1 VSETAGV
8 GRSAARGAAWAL
20 FSTGLAKLIALVGLT
35 LLARLLAPREFGLL
49 AFAMT
54 YIVYAETIG
63 DLGSAV
69 ALIYWPDRREEAAQV
84 TFIINIAA
92 GSFWCALTLF
102 IAPFVADFFNA
113 PHGAPIVRA
122 LAWAFVIKFAGNTHN
137 ALAQKYLR
145 FGARAI
151 PDLALSLIKAAISIV
166 LAWRGF
172 GAWSLVWGHIAGLS
186 AWTIFLWVVV
196 PWRPTWSWPSDL
208 FKPMLNYGRHILFVN
223 VIGAVIVH
231 ADLAVVGRYLGL
243 TALGLYQM
251 ATKIPEA
258 TITIIVRALS
268 AVLFPA
274 FSKLAAAG
282 EDLRGAYLISSRYVS
297 AITMPMVVG
306 LIILARPLVWA
317 AFGSQWLA
325 SVPIVR
331 VLAVLAGLQ
340 ALNNYAG
347 DILKGTGRANLIA
360 RLAVLRACL
369 TVPALIW
376 ASHFSATAVAAALAS
391 SDGLGVIISIIITAR
406 ILHMSLGSVLKA
418 FAPSAIA
425 AALMGAACGAWLY
438 FTPQYGPALIAGG
451 GVAIG
456 AVVYLVALHLM
467 DPALLR
473 TARETLLVRRTQA
486 ATQ

>member
-1 VSETAGV
+1 MAGV

-20 FSTGLAKLIALVGLT
+20 ISTALAKLIALLGLT
-35 LLARLLAPREFGLL
+35 LLARILAPREFGLL

-69 ALIYWPDRREEAAQV
+69 ALIYWPDRRDEAAQV
-84 TFIINIAA
+84 TLIINVAA
-92 GSFWCALTLF
+92 GVFWCGLTLI
-102 IAPFVADFFNA
+102 IAPYVADFFNA
-113 PHGAPIVRA
+113 PHGTAIVRA
-122 LAWAFVIKFAGNTHN
+122 LAWSFVIKFAGNTHN
-137 ALAQKYLR
+137 ALAQKDLR

-151 PDLALSLIKAAISIV
+151 PDLALSIVKAVISIA

-186 AWTIFLWVVV
+186 VWTAFLWVVV

-208 FKPMLNYGRHILFVN
+208 FKPMLGYGRHILFVN

-258 TITIIVRALS
+258 TITIVVRALS

-282 EDLRGAYLISSRYVS
+282 EDLRGAYLVSSRYVS
-297 AITMPMVVG
+297 AITLPMVVG
-306 LIILARPLVWA
+306 LIILARPLVEM
-317 AFGSQWLA
+317 AFGPQWLA

-331 VLAVLAGLQ
+331 VLSILAGLQ

-360 RLAVLRACL
+360 RLAVLRAGL
-369 TVPALIW
+369 TVPALIY
-376 ASHFSATAVAAALAS
+376 ASRFSATAVAAGLAA
-391 SDGLGVIISIIITAR
+391 SDGLGVVISIIITAR
-406 ILHMSLGSVLKA
+406 ILHISLPSVLKA
-418 FAPSAIA
+418 FAPSAMA
-425 AALMGAACGAWLY
+425 AAVMALAVGTWL
-438 FTPQYGPALIAGG
+438 FLTPANAPVLQAVGG
-451 GVAIG
+451 LGIG
-456 AVVYLVALHLM
+456 AMVYVLVLHML
-467 DPALLR
+467 DPDLLR
-473 TARETLLVRRTQA
+473 TARQTLLVRRAEAVTR
-486 ATQ
+486 